1 MLALFVA
8 VPPFIDVA
16 RMAPAFAHWFI
27 DLAWVRLITL
37 RPQRYVPKADGPDI
51 IFPLI
56 LEDLETPPIM
66 SRVGSNA
73 SRNSSRNSSRNAS
86 RNTRWGGTAD
96 SEVAGFDDDKKPLIS
111 RTHTSADTTADP
123 ASKV

>member
-27 DLAWVRLITL
+27 DLAWVRLITF

-66 SRVGSNA
+66 SRVGSDA
-73 SRNSSRNSSRNAS
+73 SRNSSRNAS

-111 RTHTSADTTADP
+111 RTDTAIDTSADP

>member
-16 RMAPAFAHWFI
+16 RMAPDLAHWFI
-27 DLAWVRLITL
+27 DLAWVRLVTL
-37 RPQRYVPKADGPDI
+37 RPQRYVPKAAGPDI

-56 LEDLETPPIM
+56 LEDLETPPVM
-66 SRVGSNA
+66 SRAGSNT
-73 SRNSSRNSSRNAS
+73 SRS
-86 RNTRWGGTAD
+86 TRWGGTAD
-96 SEVAGFDDDKKPLIS
+96 SEAAGFDDDKKPLIS
-111 RTHTSADTTADP
+111 RTETLADT

>member
-27 DLAWVRLITL
+27 DLAWVRLITF

-73 SRNSSRNSSRNAS
+73 SRNSSRN
-86 RNTRWGGTAD
+86 TRWGGTAD

-111 RTHTSADTTADP
+111 RTDTAIDTSADP